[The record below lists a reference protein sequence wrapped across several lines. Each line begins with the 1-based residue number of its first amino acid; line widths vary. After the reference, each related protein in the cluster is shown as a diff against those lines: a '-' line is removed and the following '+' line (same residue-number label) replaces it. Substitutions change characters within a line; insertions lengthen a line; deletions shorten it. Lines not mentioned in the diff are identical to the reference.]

1 MLCAMQDMFKIQP
14 FKRRKVH
21 TSRSDMLTFITIARS
36 LQVLQ
41 MWFGFQILLL
51 HHIITTELPGIMSF
65 VHIHR
70 TQLHR
75 LGPL

>member
-1 MLCAMQDMFKIQP
+1 MFCAMQDIFKIQP
-14 FKRRKVH
+14 FLCRKVH

-41 MWFGFQILLL
+41 IWFWFEILLL
-51 HHIITTELPGIMSF
+51 HHIIITELPAIMSF

-70 TQLHR
+70 TQLHSHTD
-75 LGPL
+75 